1 MRKQEHLQK
10 KNSWLLTSS
19 RIISQLYVTCPPIN
33 FDFVTLLGLYN
44 GARYNFAQL
53 TRPKHH
59 PRTSDASVQRQQREQ
74 PAHPNHPIT
83 RRYSLHSHTDHADSH
98 TALPLTECA
107 SGPRDWLEIKIR
119 SRNKRL

>member
-1 MRKQEHLQK
+1 MPYISRLPWRIQRRSYCSLPAVLASHVLSHHLA
-10 KNSWLLTSS
+10 T
-19 RIISQLYVTCPPIN
+19 
-33 FDFVTLLGLYN
+33 
-44 GARYNFAQL
+44 
-53 TRPKHH
+53 HH